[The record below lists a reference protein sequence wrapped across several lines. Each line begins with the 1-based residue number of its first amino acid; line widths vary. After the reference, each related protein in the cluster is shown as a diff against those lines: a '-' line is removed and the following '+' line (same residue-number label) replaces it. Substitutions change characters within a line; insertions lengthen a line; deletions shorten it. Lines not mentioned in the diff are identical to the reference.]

1 MIVVTVLATGLE
13 GNRFQVDSVKNLTF
27 KKKIIKGWEKRWK
40 FARIAPA
47 PLHLSPFLPSPH
59 PVWTLNSLS
68 LSLSS
73 SSRRSPPPRLPSL
86 RAAPPAGRS
95 PECAAVWT
103 SSYPPRP
110 NPAAASFLVVL
121 GVFLLLLL
129 LFGSSWFRAPPIME
143 SGFFRV
149 SLM

>member
-13 GNRFQVDSVKNLTF
+13 GNRFQVDRVKNLTF
-27 KKKIIKGWEKRWK
+27 KKNYKRMRKTMKICQNCPCSSPSIS
-40 FARIAPA
+40 
-47 PLHLSPFLPSPH
+47 LSSLASPC
-59 PVWTLNSLS
+59 LNSELSLS

-129 LFGSSWFRAPPIME
+129 LFGSS
-143 SGFFRV
+143 
-149 SLM
+149 